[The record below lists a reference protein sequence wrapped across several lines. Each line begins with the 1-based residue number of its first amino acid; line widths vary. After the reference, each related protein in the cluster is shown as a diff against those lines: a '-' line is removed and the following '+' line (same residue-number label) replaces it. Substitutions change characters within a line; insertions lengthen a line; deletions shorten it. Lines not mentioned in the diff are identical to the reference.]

1 LIDAGVIV
9 IGGGFAGLS
18 AATALVEAGVRVTV
32 LEARPHLGGRATTYR
47 DPGTGERIDNGQH
60 VLAGCYTETL
70 QFLRRIGRER
80 ALRRPSSLHI
90 AMIDEDGTKLELR
103 LPPLPSPLHLVGG
116 VLAWRELTWRER
128 VAVLR
133 IGPVLM
139 QFARAGLRAPAG
151 AAANETVRE
160 WLARHHQPAR
170 LCRLFWEPLALA
182 TLNQSID
189 RAAAGPFLTVIA
201 RMLASG
207 PDAATLLLPAAMLDE
222 FYAEP
227 SRTFIS
233 DRGSICRTD
242 APARIAVDG
251 DRLRGVVAGGELLD
265 APVVIS
271 AVPWFAFAGLFD
283 TPPSALRHVIAV
295 AERLESSPI
304 VTVNVWFNRAVLD
317 EDFLGLPGR
326 AFQWVFDK
334 RRIVGGALSHL
345 SMVSSGAEEIVAL
358 GNDAIAGRALAE
370 LKAAVPAT
378 RDAGVR
384 RVSIVR
390 ERRATFSLSPLM
402 PRRPSLSTP
411 VDGLLLAGDWIDTG
425 LPATIEG
432 AVVSG
437 HAAARAALQMS
448 RTSCYR
454 SSRTTRR

>member
-1 LIDAGVIV
+1 MIDAGVIV

-32 LEARPHLGGRATTYR
+32 FEARPHLGGRATTYR

-70 QFLRRIGRER
+70 QFLRRIGREH
-80 ALRRPSSLHI
+80 ALRRPSSLHV
-90 AMIDEDGTKLELR
+90 AMIDEDGARLELR
-103 LPPLPSPLHLVGG
+103 LPPLPSPLHLIGG

-128 VAVLR
+128 VAVFR
-133 IGPVLM
+133 IGPVLL
-139 QFARAGLRAPAG
+139 QFARAP
-151 AAANETVRE
+151 AAAATDETVRE

-189 RAAAGPFLTVIA
+189 HAAAGPFLTVIT
-201 RMLASG
+201 RMLGSG

-227 SRTFIS
+227 ARTFIS
-233 DRGSICRTD
+233 DRGSICRTGT
-242 APARIAVDG
+242 PARVAVEG
-251 DRLRGVVAGGELLD
+251 DRLRGVMAGGELLD
-265 APVVIS
+265 APIVIS
-271 AVPWFAFAGLFD
+271 AVPWFAFAGLFA
-283 TPPSALRHVIAV
+283 TPPAALQRVIAV

-317 EDFLGLPGR
+317 DDFLGLPGR

-358 GNDAIAGRALAE
+358 DNDAIAARALAE
-370 LKAAVPAT
+370 LKAAVPAA

-402 PRRPSLSTP
+402 PRRPSLTTP
-411 VDGLLLAGDWIDTG
+411 VDGLLLAGDWIETG